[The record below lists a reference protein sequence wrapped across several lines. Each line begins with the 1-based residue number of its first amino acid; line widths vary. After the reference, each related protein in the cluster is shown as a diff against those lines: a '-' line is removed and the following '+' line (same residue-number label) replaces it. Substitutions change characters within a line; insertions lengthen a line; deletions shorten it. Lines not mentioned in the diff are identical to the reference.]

1 MKEIKAVKRVAR
13 LVRGRYHDQIHDNL
27 HEGHTKLPQF
37 FIDEVNKLGFEW
49 DVSSTT
55 VFGRDLDS
63 ITNIRDINENNYP
76 NRRVGQKQE
85 A

>member
-1 MKEIKAVKRVAR
+1 MI
-13 LVRGRYHDQIHDNL
+13 I
-27 HEGHTKLPQF
+27 HEGHTNLPQL

-63 ITNIRDINENNYP
+63 ITNIRDINENDYTNW
-76 NRRVGQKQE
+76 RVEQKQE